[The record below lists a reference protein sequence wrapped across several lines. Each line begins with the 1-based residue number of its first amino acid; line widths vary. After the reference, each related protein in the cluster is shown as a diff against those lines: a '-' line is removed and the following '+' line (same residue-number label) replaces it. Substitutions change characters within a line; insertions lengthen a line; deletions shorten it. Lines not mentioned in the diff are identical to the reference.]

1 MKALVVYGPLQLD
14 LDQLDAPSS
23 SHWTKFR

>member
-1 MKALVVYGPLQLD
+1 MKALVVYGPLLLD

-23 SHWTKFR
+23 NHWTKFT